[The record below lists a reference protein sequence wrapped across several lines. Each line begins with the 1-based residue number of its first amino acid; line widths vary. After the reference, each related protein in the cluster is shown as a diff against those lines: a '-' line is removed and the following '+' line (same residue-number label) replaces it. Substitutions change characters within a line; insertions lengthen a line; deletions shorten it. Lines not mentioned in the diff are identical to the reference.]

1 MKSGGVNQAKAPRL
15 FYGWVVVAAA
25 FCVALVAYGVQYSFG
40 IFLNPLREDFGW
52 SVALISGAASL
63 FMFSRGALAIFT
75 GRATDKY
82 GPRITVAIGGFF
94 LGLGLILTSKISAV
108 WQLYLFYGLMA
119 GFGLSVAFAPLVAT
133 ASRWF
138 VSKRGLAIGIV
149 VAGIGMGTVVM
160 SPLARYLVATYEWS
174 WSYIILGLL
183 AWIIIIPGALL
194 LRRSP
199 EEKGLLP
206 LGKAEAIAGAE
217 ENPNTVKKEDSLIS
231 ERAGFSLK
239 DAVHTRAFWL
249 LLAIIIFW
257 SICVQMVMIHIYP
270 HATDLDIP
278 GVVAAN
284 FLLVIGVFSI
294 IGRLVMGAV
303 SDRLGGK
310 LTLAICLVLQALV
323 MFWLLRATDIWMLYL
338 FAAVFGFAY
347 GGCVPQLP
355 LIAGE
360 IFELKSIG
368 AIVGVQMLGV
378 AIGGAIGP
386 LLGGYVFDVTLTY
399 YFAFMVSGI
408 CTILALILLAFI
420 RVPRKVRHWGSP

>member
-1 MKSGGVNQAKAPRL
+1 MKSGRVDQAKAQGL

-25 FCVALVAYGVQYSFG
+25 FFVALVAYGVQYSFG
-40 IFLNPLREDFGW
+40 IFLEPLSEDFGW
-52 SVALISGAASL
+52 SWALVSGAASL
-63 FMFSRGALAIFT
+63 FMFSRGALAILT
-75 GRATDKY
+75 GWATDKY
-82 GPRITVAIGGFF
+82 GPRIIVASGGFF
-94 LGLGLILTSKISAV
+94 LGLGLILTSQISTA

-133 ASRWF
+133 VSRWF

-149 VAGIGMGTVVM
+149 LAGIGMGTAVM
-160 SPLARYLVATYEWS
+160 SPLARYLVATYGWN
-174 WSYIILGLL
+174 WSYIIIGLL
-183 AWIIIIPGALL
+183 AWIIVIPGALL

-206 LGKAEAIAGAE
+206 LGKAEAIVGDDRNSSIAE
-217 ENPNTVKKEDSLIS
+217 KGDSLAS
-231 ERAGFSLK
+231 KRAGFSLK

-257 SICVQMVMIHIYP
+257 SICVQMVMTHIYH
-270 HATDLDIP
+270 HATDLGILQ
-278 GVVAAN
+278 VVAAN
-284 FLLVIGVFSI
+284 FLLLIGVFSI

-310 LTLAICLVLQALV
+310 LTLAICLALQALV
-323 MFWLLRATDIWMLYL
+323 MFWLFRATAIWMLYL

-355 LIAGE
+355 VIAGE

-386 LLGGYVFDVTLTY
+386 LLGGYVFDVTGTY
-399 YFAFMVSGI
+399 YFAFIVSSI

-420 RVPRKVRHWGSP
+420 RVPRKVRH

>member
-1 MKSGGVNQAKAPRL
+1 MKSNRVDQAKPPRF
-15 FYGWVVVAAA
+15 FYGWVVVATA

-40 IFLNPLREDFGW
+40 IFIEPLKADFGW
-52 SVALISGAASL
+52 SGTLVGGAASL
-63 FMFSRGALAIFT
+63 FMFSRGALAILT
-75 GRATDKY
+75 GRFTDRY
-82 GPRITVAIGGFF
+82 GPRIIVAIGGLF
-94 LGLGLILTSKISAV
+94 LGLGLILTSQISAA

-119 GFGLSVAFAPLVAT
+119 GFGLSIAYAPLMAT

-149 VAGIGMGTVVM
+149 AAGIGAGTAVIP
-160 SPLARYLVATYEWS
+160 PLARYLIATYEGWS
-174 WSYIILGLL
+174 KPYIILGLL
-183 AWIIIIPGALL
+183 AWVIIIPGALL

-206 LGKAEAIAGAE
+206 LGKTESIAGAE
-217 ENPNTVKKEDSLIS
+217 ENSNIAKKEDSLTS

-239 DAVHTRAFWL
+239 DAAHTRAFWL

-257 SICVQMVMIHIYP
+257 STCVQMAMMYIYP
-270 HATDLDIP
+270 HATDLSIP

-284 FLLVIGVFSI
+284 FLSVIGISSI

-310 LTLAICLVLQALV
+310 RTLVICLILQALA

-338 FAAVFGFAY
+338 FAAAFGFAY
-347 GGCVPQLP
+347 GGCVPLLP
-355 LIAGE
+355 VIAGE

-386 LLGGYVFDVTLTY
+386 LLGGYVFDVTASY
-399 YFAFMVSGI
+399 YFAFMVSGM
-408 CTILALILLAFI
+408 CTIIALILLAFI
-420 RVPRKVRHWGSP
+420 RAPRKVRY